1 MTTRTTDQEQEDLTI
16 IASVKNK
23 NERLSWK
30 RKYDRLQEMIDNEIR
45 PLEDLLLKTL
55 EKKLSAMDRIEE
67 LRKQMIKECIHPK
80 NNLIHKGD
88 HVLCKFCNANISL
101 PK

>member
-1 MTTRTTDQEQEDLTI
+1 MTDRTPEEVQQDLNTI
-16 IASVKNK
+16 STVKNK

-30 RKYDRLQEMIDNEIR
+30 RKYDRLQEMISNEIK

-55 EKKLSAMDRIEE
+55 ESKMHAMDRVEE
-67 LRKQMIKECIHPK
+67 LRKQMVKECIHPK
-80 NNLIHKGD
+80 NNLVHKGD
-88 HVLCKFCNANISL
+88 HVECKFCNTKLSL